1 MKIILITLALTLLI
15 LPMQTRAQTDDSD
28 KNVKSG
34 KSSVSVPV
42 IVSDREG
49 HYIPGLKKEDFTVL
63 QDGVKQNITF
73 FAKYDEPLNIA
84 LLIDTSGSTEDVSKK
99 IKNAAKE
106 LINLL
111 NPNDRCLLAT
121 FDNQVKILSPFT
133 SDHKKLTKSLD
144 KIRSANLGGT
154 LMYRAVEQISL
165 NSFADAEGRKVIVLL
180 TDGKDFGSPV
190 TKEDLLAQFEES
202 DILIYTVFYRT
213 GTPPVDPV
221 SGKPKKTKKSRKKK
235 NVIIPTGPI
244 YVPTEAEMVLRE
256 RTDEAE
262 AVDVL
267 KKMSDATAGRFYLS
281 DTQNLNGV
289 FKKVAGEL
297 REQYR
302 LGFNSKDAANDT
314 ATHDIIIKV
323 ARPDA
328 VVRFRGKFR
337 AKQLQ

>member
-1 MKIILITLALTLLI
+1 MKIIFILLAVTLLI
-15 LPMQTRAQTDDSD
+15 VPIQAQ
-28 KNVKSG
+28 NVESG
-34 KSSVSVPV
+34 KDAKTNKSLVSVPV

-63 QDGVKQNITF
+63 RDGVKQNITF

-99 IKNAAKE
+99 IRNAAKE

-133 SDHKKLTKSLD
+133 SDQKKLRKSLD
-144 KIRSANLGGT
+144 KIKSADLGGT
-154 LMYRAVEQISL
+154 LMYRAVEQIAR
-165 NSFADAEGRKVIVLL
+165 NSFANAEGRKVIVLL
-180 TDGKDFGSPV
+180 TDGKDFGSPL
-190 TKEDLLAQFEES
+190 TKEELLGQFEES

-213 GTPPVDPV
+213 GTPPIDAV
-221 SGKPKKTKKSRKKK
+221 SGKGKKPKKSRKKK

-244 YVPTEAEMVLRE
+244 YVPTEAEMTLRE
-256 RTDEAE
+256 RTEEAE
-262 AVDVL
+262 AIDVL

-323 ARPDA
+323 SRPDA

-337 AKQLQ
+337 AKQL

>member
-1 MKIILITLALTLLI
+1 MKIILITLALTLSI
-15 LPMQTRAQTDDSD
+15 LPVQTRAQVGEPDKSAKTD
-28 KNVKSG
+28 KTL
-34 KSSVSVPV
+34 VSVPV

-49 HYIPGLKKEDFTVL
+49 HYIAGLKKEDFTVL

-99 IKNAAKE
+99 IKSAAKE

-111 NPNDRCLLAT
+111 NPSDQCLIAT
-121 FDNQVKILSPFT
+121 FDNQVKILNPFT
-133 SDHKKLTKSLD
+133 SNHKTLKESLD
-144 KIRSANLGGT
+144 KIRSADLGGT
-154 LMYRAVEQISL
+154 LMYRAVEQIAR
-165 NSFADAEGRKVIVLL
+165 NSFADVQGRKVIILL

-213 GTPPVDPV
+213 GAAPIDPA
-221 SGKPKKTKKSRKKK
+221 SDRKKKTKKSRKKK

-244 YVPTEAEMVLRE
+244 YIPTEEELALQE

-262 AVDVL
+262 ATDVL
-267 KKMSDATAGRFYLS
+267 KKMSDATAGRFYVS
-281 DTQNLNGV
+281 DTQKLSGI
-289 FKKVAGEL
+289 FKKMAGEL

-302 LGFNSKDAANDT
+302 LGYRSPDAAND
-314 ATHDIIIKV
+314 AAVHDIIIKV

-337 AKQLQ
+337 AKQL

>member
-1 MKIILITLALTLLI
+1 MKIIFILLAVTLLI
-15 LPMQTRAQTDDSD
+15 VPVQAQNGESD
-28 KNVKSG
+28 KDTKTNKSL
-34 KSSVSVPV
+34 VSVPV

-99 IKNAAKE
+99 IKNAARE

-133 SDHKKLTKSLD
+133 SDHKKLKTSLD
-144 KIRSANLGGT
+144 KIKSADLGGT
-154 LMYRAVEQISL
+154 LMYRAVEQISR
-165 NSFADAEGRKVIVLL
+165 NSFADAEGRKVIILL
-180 TDGKDFGSPV
+180 TDGKDFGSPL
-190 TKEDLLAQFEES
+190 TKEELLGQFEES

-213 GTPPVDPV
+213 GTTPVDPI
-221 SGKPKKTKKSRKKK
+221 SGKRKKTKKSRKKK

-244 YVPTEAEMVLRE
+244 YVPTEAELAQQE
-256 RTDEAE
+256 KADEAE
-262 AVDVL
+262 ATDVL
-267 KKMSDATAGRFYLS
+267 KKMSDATAGRFYMSDSENLS
-281 DTQNLNGV
+281 GV
-289 FKKVAGEL
+289 FKKMAGEL

-302 LGFNSKDAANDT
+302 LGFNPKDAADDA

-337 AKQLQ
+337 AKQL

>member
-1 MKIILITLALTLLI
+1 MKIILITLVLTLSI
-15 LPMQTRAQTDDSD
+15 LPVQMRAQSDESD
-28 KNVKSG
+28 KSAKPD

-99 IKNAAKE
+99 IKGAAKE
-106 LINLL
+106 LVNLL
-111 NPNDRCLLAT
+111 NPGDKCLIAT
-121 FDNQVKILSPFT
+121 FDNQVKIFNPLT
-133 SDHKKLTKSLD
+133 SDHKTLKNSLD
-144 KIRSANLGGT
+144 NIRSANLGGT
-154 LMYRAVEQISL
+154 LMYRAVEQVAR
-165 NSFADAEGRKVIVLL
+165 NSFAGVEGRKVIILL

-190 TKEDLLAQFEES
+190 TKEELLGQFEES
-202 DILIYTVFYRT
+202 DILVYTVFYRT
-213 GTPPVDPV
+213 GAVPIDPL
-221 SGKPKKTKKSRKKK
+221 SGKQKKAKKSRKKK

-244 YVPTEAEMVLRE
+244 YIPTEAELAQQE
-256 RTDEAE
+256 KADEAE
-262 AVDVL
+262 ATDVL
-267 KKMSDATAGRFYLS
+267 KKMSDATAGRFYTS
-281 DTQNLNGV
+281 DTGNLGEV
-289 FKKVAGEL
+289 FKKMAGEL

-302 LGFNSKDAANDT
+302 LGFNAKGAANDA

-337 AKQLQ
+337 AKQL